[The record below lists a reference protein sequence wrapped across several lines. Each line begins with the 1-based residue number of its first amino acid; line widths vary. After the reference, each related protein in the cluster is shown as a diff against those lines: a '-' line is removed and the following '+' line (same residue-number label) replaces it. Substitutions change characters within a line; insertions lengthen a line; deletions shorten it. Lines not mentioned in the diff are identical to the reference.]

1 MSRNRKKGRVAGG
14 EWRVL
19 ALFEKIRQHF
29 AVSSGNLRE
38 FGAYQKAL
46 ELFDFVVADVS
57 GYLGQPKLERLVSQQ
72 LASADSVCSNIE
84 EGYGRESTV
93 EYRRFLIIARG
104 SLRETQGRY
113 HRLRHWLPIEVVAQ
127 RIELAEE
134 INRILSATIPKL
146 ANR

>member
-1 MSRNRKKGRVAGG
+1 MASG
-14 EWRVL
+14 EWQGAWIYERRKPAPICGVSKSAAAFRPGGRGCG
-19 ALFEKIRQHF
+19 AL
-29 AVSSGNLRE
+29 SGDR
-38 FGAYQKAL
+38 
-46 ELFDFVVADVS
+46 
-57 GYLGQPKLERLVSQQ
+57 KLERLASQQ

-113 HRLRHWLPIEVVAQ
+113 HRLRHWLPLDVVEQ
-127 RIELAEE
+127 SIGLAEE

-146 ANR
+146 AHR